1 MNKVYVTL
9 ALTVCLSHWLRS
21 ARRSVTGPSGFAIV
35 VAFSIG
41 LLAVVAAGT
50 WHINTAFASPVDY
63 CSPGAY
69 TGAIVARDGKRLSDQ
84 TADVRE
90 LFANTWGEDAA
101 ARWVFEHNCTL
112 GSGYAPQTPSIS
124 DQCPYTEY
132 TGALEARDGTT
143 LIDQPA
149 HVQDLFVI
157 TWGSHA
163 AARWVYEHN
172 CGLGPER
179 SPGTTSQSQQSGQA
193 DVGPERSP
201 GTTSQSQQ
209 SRQADIR
216 VGSALDPTPTPE
228 PSSSSDSDSSSNPI
242 SGAPWHGFYVE
253 GDIDGSWGRLCHA
266 FMDYRVPPSH
276 VYDSGNEALNHP
288 LLNEETN
295 MYMAECQRS
304 PR

>member
-9 ALTVCLSHWLRS
+9 ALTVCFSHWLRS
-21 ARRSVTGPSGFAIV
+21 VRRSVTGPSGFAIV

-63 CSPGAY
+63 CTPAAY

-132 TGALEARDGTT
+132 TGALEARDGTILT
-143 LIDQPA
+143 DQPA
-149 HVQDLFVI
+149 HVQDLFVS

-179 SPGTTSQSQQSGQA
+179 P
-193 DVGPERSP
+193 P

-228 PSSSSDSDSSSNPI
+228 PSSSNPI
-242 SGAPWHGFYVE
+242 SDAPWHGFYVE

>member
-1 MNKVYVTL
+1 M
-9 ALTVCLSHWLRS
+9 
-21 ARRSVTGPSGFAIV
+21 
-35 VAFSIG
+35 
-41 LLAVVAAGT
+41 VAAGT

-69 TGAIVARDGKRLSDQ
+69 TGAIVARDGQRLSDQ

-90 LFANTWGEDAA
+90 LFATAWGEDAA

-112 GSGYAPQTPSIS
+112 GSGYEPQTPSLS
-124 DQCPYTEY
+124 DECPYTEH
-132 TGALEARDGTT
+132 TGALEARDGST

-149 HVQDLFVI
+149 HAQDLFVN

-193 DVGPERSP
+193 DVRL
-201 GTTSQSQQ
+201 
-209 SRQADIR
+209 
-216 VGSALDPTPTPE
+216 GSALDPTPTPTPTPE
-228 PSSSSDSDSSSNPI
+228 PSSSNPI
-242 SGAPWHGFYVE
+242 SDAPWHGFYVE
-253 GDIDGSWGRLCHA
+253 GDIDGSWNRLCNA
-266 FMDYRVPPSH
+266 FWEYKVPPSYT
-276 VYDSGNEALNHP
+276 YDSGNEALNHP
-288 LLNEETN
+288 LLNEETK
-295 MYMAECQRS
+295 MYLEECQRP

>member
-9 ALTVCLSHWLRS
+9 ALTVCFSHWLRS
-21 ARRSVTGPSGFAIV
+21 VRRSVTGPSGFAIV

-69 TGAIVARDGKRLSDQ
+69 TGAIMARDGQRLSDQ

-90 LFANTWGEDAA
+90 LFATAWGEDAA

-112 GSGYAPQTPSIS
+112 GSGYAPQTPSLS
-124 DQCPYTEY
+124 DECPYTEY

-149 HVQDLFVI
+149 HAQDLFVS

-172 CGLGPER
+172 CGL
-179 SPGTTSQSQQSGQA
+179 
-193 DVGPERSP
+193 VPERSP

-216 VGSALDPTPTPE
+216 LGSALDPTPTPE
-228 PSSSSDSDSSSNPI
+228 PEPSSDSKSSSSSN
-242 SGAPWHGFYVE
+242 SNSVAPWHGYYVE
-253 GDIDGSWGRLCHA
+253 GDIDGSWHRLCHA
-266 FMDYRVPPSH
+266 FMDYKVPPSF
-276 VYDSGNEALNHP
+276 VYDSGNEALTHP
-288 LLNEETN
+288 LMNQDTN
-295 MYMAECQRS
+295 MYLAECQRS

>member
-1 MNKVYVTL
+1 MAL
-9 ALTVCLSHWLRS
+9 AVCLSHWLRS

-69 TGAIVARDGKRLSDQ
+69 TGAIVARDGQRLSDQ

-90 LFANTWGEDAA
+90 LFANAWGEDAA

-112 GSGYAPQTPSIS
+112 GSGYAPQTPSLS

-132 TGALEARDGTT
+132 TGALEARDGTILT
-143 LIDQPA
+143 DQPA
-149 HVQDLFVI
+149 HVQDLFVS

-179 SPGTTSQSQQSGQA
+179 SPGSKSQSQQSGQA
-193 DVGPERSP
+193 DVRL
-201 GTTSQSQQ
+201 
-209 SRQADIR
+209 
-216 VGSALDPTPTPE
+216 GSALDPTPTPTPE
-228 PSSSSDSDSSSNPI
+228 PSTSSDSDSSSNPI
-242 SGAPWHGFYVE
+242 SDAPWHGFYVE
-253 GDIDGSWGRLCHA
+253 GDIDGSWDRLCHA
-266 FMDYRVPPSH
+266 FMDYKVPPSH

-288 LLNEETN
+288 LLNQETN
-295 MYMAECQRS
+295 MYLEECQRS

>member
-1 MNKVYVTL
+1 MNRVYVSL
-9 ALTVCLSHWLRS
+9 ALAVCLSHWLRS

-50 WHINTAFASPVDY
+50 WHMNTAFASPVDY
-63 CSPGAY
+63 CSPAAY
-69 TGAIVARDGKRLSDQ
+69 TGASMARDGKRLSDQ
-84 TADVRE
+84 TADVRN
-90 LFANTWGEDAA
+90 LFLNSWEEDAA
-101 ARWVFEHNCTL
+101 ARWVFEHNCAL
-112 GSGYAPQTPSIS
+112 GSGYAPQTPSLS
-124 DQCPYTEY
+124 DQCPYTEF

-149 HVQDLFVI
+149 NVQDLFVN

-193 DVGPERSP
+193 DVRL
-201 GTTSQSQQ
+201 
-209 SRQADIR
+209 
-216 VGSALDPTPTPE
+216 GSALDPTPTPTPTPTPE
-228 PSSSSDSDSSSNPI
+228 PSSSNPI
-242 SGAPWHGFYVE
+242 SDAPWHGFYVE
-253 GDIDGSWGRLCHA
+253 GDIDGSWERLCNA
-266 FMDYRVPPSH
+266 FMDYRVPPSY
-276 VYDSGNEALNHP
+276 VYDGGNEALNHP
-288 LLNEETN
+288 LLNEETK
-295 MYMAECQRS
+295 MYLEECQRS